1 MSKKALEKLDYE
13 VLGTLYFIEPLKNIL
28 EEVDE
33 KPNVVKDCLRALVA
47 DQLVAP
53 YTFDPQKNQF
63 ERTFMYDSDNLE
75 AYYFGATQKGI
86 DLHSNFQ
93 MNDE

>member
-1 MSKKALEKLDYE
+1 MSKNELQALEYE

-28 EEVDE
+28 DEVNE
-33 KPNVVKDCLRALVA
+33 KSNVVKDCLRTLVA

-53 YTFDPQKNQF
+53 YTYDQSKNRF

-75 AYYFGATQKGI
+75 EYYFGATQKGI
-86 DLHSNFQ
+86 DLHSNSRV
-93 MNDE
+93 NNE